1 MTNAIQIKLVNAY
14 AVLVMAGR
22 LTIEQVPET
31 KTISGN
37 PCPIRAEV
45 EIVIAEKTIEVLG

>member
-1 MTNAIQIKLVNAY
+1 MTNQIQIKLVNAY

-22 LTIEQVPET
+22 MTIEQVPET

-37 PCPIRAEV
+37 PYPIRSEV

>member
-22 LTIEQVPET
+22 ITIEQVPET

-37 PCPIRAEV
+37 PYPIRAEV